1 MNIQEIK
8 KKKVEVEKQI
18 QQLLDDFVKES
29 GVEIMVTV
37 QSHVKFTNSGVS
49 VKIQIQN
56 PFTPE
61 TYTNVR

>member
-29 GVEIMVTV
+29 GVEIMVTA

-56 PFTPE
+56 PFTF
-61 TYTNVR
+61 